1 MEWKADMTHPEPE
14 FPAGVIQSDS
24 GDNASYYEL
33 PKGCNRVQDLIIA
46 MDMTWNQANILKSC
60 IRWDKKP
67 DKEYNLRKII
77 FFAQDEL
84 DRLYERERPK
94 RD

>member
-1 MEWKADMTHPEPE
+1 MSADDCIND
-14 FPAGVIQSDS
+14 G

-33 PKGCNRVQDLIIA
+33 PKDCNRVQDLI
-46 MDMTWNQANILKSC
+46 MEMNMSWNQANILKSC

-67 DKEYNLRKII
+67 DKEYNLLKII

-84 DRLYERERPK
+84 DRIYSSDPENPRH
-94 RD
+94 DQS

>member
-1 MEWKADMTHPEPE
+1 MKLGESMLHPVK
-14 FPAGVIQSDS
+14 FLIRSDG

-33 PKGCNRVQDLIIA
+33 PKGCERVQDLIIA
-46 MDMTWNQANILKSC
+46 MDMSWNQANILKSC

-77 FFAQDEL
+77 FFAKDEL
-84 DRLYERERPK
+84 ERLYADMRPGHEPK
-94 RD
+94 